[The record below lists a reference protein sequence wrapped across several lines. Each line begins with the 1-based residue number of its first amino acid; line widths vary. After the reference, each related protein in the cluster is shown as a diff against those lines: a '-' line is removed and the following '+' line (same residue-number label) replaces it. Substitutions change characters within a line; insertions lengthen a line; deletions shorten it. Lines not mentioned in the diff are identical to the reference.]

1 MNVNVE
7 TKERAKNAAER
18 SDRRAQAP
26 SLRLGA
32 KRAHQY
38 RSCGRLVHR
47 TPRGGARTCF
57 RERERPPRALWS
69 RRWLVFRN
77 THRSCRSPAAKVLGA
92 FNRSA
97 MRERDLG
104 PMRQPNVDFGT
115 SRARTK
121 TETRKRS
128 LKGHG
133 HGSSAWPFEVTRPRA
148 AAHRP
153 GAVPQ
158 SGQRFIVAGSSPHI
172 LAPGRRNTAPY
183 LSIVADAS
191 ETPYRERRSTSCQ
204 CLTAPP
210 SRVTTASY

>member
-32 KRAHQY
+32 KGAHQY

-158 SGQRFIVAGSSPHI
+158 SGQRFIVDGSSPQI
-172 LAPGRRNTAPY
+172 LAQLGAVSLVMNCPSLLWENPDCTT
-183 LSIVADAS
+183 V
-191 ETPYRERRSTSCQ
+191 ETI
-204 CLTAPP
+204 
-210 SRVTTASY
+210 SR

>member
-32 KRAHQY
+32 KGAHQY

-57 RERERPPRALWS
+57 RERESPPRALWS
-69 RRWLVFRN
+69 RRWLVFKN
-77 THRSCRSPAAKVLGA
+77 THRLCRSPAAKVLGA

-104 PMRQPNVDFGT
+104 PVRQPNVDFGT

-158 SGQRFIVAGSSPHI
+158 SGQRFIVDGSSPQI
-172 LAPGRRNTAPY
+172 LAQLGAVSFFMNCPYFDCDARRA
-183 LSIVADAS
+183 L
-191 ETPYRERRSTSCQ
+191 R
-204 CLTAPP
+204 
-210 SRVTTASY
+210 

>member
-1 MNVNVE
+1 MDVYVE
-7 TKERAKNAAER
+7 TKERAKSAVRR
-18 SDRRAQAP
+18 SDRRAQAHC
-26 SLRLGA
+26 LRLDT
-32 KRAHQY
+32 KESHHYRA
-38 RSCGRLVHR
+38 CCRLGQL
-47 TPRGGARTCF
+47 TPRAGARTCF
-57 RERERPPRALWS
+57 RERERPPRAVWS

-158 SGQRFIVAGSSPHI
+158 SGQRFIVDGSSPQI
-172 LAPGRRNTAPY
+172 LAQLGAVSLVMNCP
-183 LSIVADAS
+183 
-191 ETPYRERRSTSCQ
+191 
-204 CLTAPP
+204 
-210 SRVTTASY
+210 